1 MTGREKERVENREGG
16 GGGGGGGSVVSGQWI
31 VGWWWIFKGE
41 QLQSGRTP
49 SALER
54 KLATSIIK
62 FWGSPQMPITVIRSF
77 FCNAN
82 CLIPYPTTPT
92 PMATAKAL
100 WLLPWLS
107 CGVSERGASELHE
120 SGILLLFFAVAVV
133 RSWHVVPSVHTLFLI
148 LTGKH
153 FLALF
158 VINTSF

>member
-1 MTGREKERVENREGG
+1 MIATSLPGHVPFRLLGQRMSRAGTVRLGERKEELGMGRGG
-16 GGGGGGGSVVSGQWI
+16 VSGQWI

-120 SGILLLFFAVAVV
+120 SGICFFFCASSA
-133 RSWHVVPSVHTLFLI
+133 
-148 LTGKH
+148 G
-153 FLALF
+153 
-158 VINTSF
+158 